1 MQNKID
7 IEIYET
13 QNGKSPYLQWESKLS
28 RTIRAILTTRLA
40 RIRVGNFGDCKSI
53 QGVKGMY
60 ELRVHISPGY
70 RIYFGKDEDK
80 IILLLLGGTKGSQK
94 KDIQKSHEYWQDYL
108 VSKWREYE
116 KK

>member
-1 MQNKID
+1 MQNKINID
-7 IEIYET
+7 TYET
-13 QNGKSPYLQWESKLS
+13 KNGKCPYLEWESKLS
-28 RTIRAILTTRLA
+28 KTIRAIVTTRLA

-53 QGVKGMY
+53 QGAKGMY
-60 ELRVHISPGY
+60 ERRIHISPGY

-80 IILLLLGGTKGSQK
+80 IILLLLGGIKGNQK
-94 KDIQKSHEYWQDYL
+94 KDIQKSYEYWQDYL